1 MIEFSNSGHTH
12 TMQKFIR
19 QIVLVF
25 RFLYFKFFEGI
36 SQFVTPS
43 EAWHDNSD
51 IVWRKKISLNKKKNS
66 VLKVLILIVCWPEN
80 GRPLLVPPRN
90 DVWLT
95 RVEISY
101 QHCRD
106 QQRIDQWGVTTQSAS
121 DWLKEVSLLKLWIYE
136 NHTCELQSEQLFEG
150 RSSQLYTQLM
160 QLPKESLK
168 NSSVLYG
175 IRTLDLCDAGRQRST
190 N

>member
-1 MIEFSNSGHTH
+1 MIEFSNYPHT
-12 TMQKFIR
+12 QKFIR

-36 SQFVTPS
+36 SHDQFVTPS

-95 RVEISY
+95 RE
-101 QHCRD
+101 D
-106 QQRIDQWGVTTQSAS
+106 QQRMTN
-121 DWLKEVSLLKLWIYE
+121 EVSLLRVLLIGWNKFHFWNYEYMKIIYVNCGVKNYLKE
-136 NHTCELQSEQLFEG
+136 DH
-150 RSSQLYTQLM
+150 RSCIRNSIM
-160 QLPKESLK
+160 QLRKGKPEKK
-168 NSSVLYG
+168 NSGLYG
-175 IRTLDLCDAGRQRST
+175 IRTLDICDTGVALYQLS
-190 N
+190 